1 MKKFEQ
7 AKRLYKTMIDEY
19 SVHSNTKV
27 FISGITSDF
36 DRLFE
41 LFLSFRLMQI
51 QMGMD
56 HRHRDVVISCRGILK
71 DVDIRCLLMP
81 TLDTFFH
88 QSA

>member
-41 LFLSFRLMQI
+41 LCWKS
-51 QMGMD
+51 
-56 HRHRDVVISCRGILK
+56 LK
-71 DVDIRCLLMP
+71 
-81 TLDTFFH
+81 
-88 QSA
+88 